1 MLSNQVRVRKVRKTI
16 LLKAIQ
22 RQVEGQG
29 KASQESPPL
38 QCLEL
43 LEQLRWLKAYS
54 RHKVKL

>member
-1 MLSNQVRVRKVRKTI
+1 MRVRKVRKTI

-29 KASQESPPL
+29 KGSLESPPL